1 MRAANPAYNSLT
13 DLFNPQ
19 VCVCVCA
26 LCGMDVFLSDEHMN
40 YLHRRK
46 SWPFLREFVIYG
58 GLTEISYMIN
68 SSNHY
73 YRGQAF
79 EILLSI
85 TDCDNFDW
93 FQPHTGNQTVRSL
106 HIQLLSLSKNIY
118 YLSGLLENRIDSYPG
133 GSFRALQLL
142 AFWLS
147 WVRAMMTKNHILYLS
162 TRTLQELKF
171 WTKGYGLTNNN
182 AEEEH
187 NADRSVDEDEIKLA
201 QTLYK
206 DFSYEQFHRDSSGHI
221 SLESEEHFMN
231 GMDNLCIETRISLNF
246 TDEERA
252 EIFVSGFDESAMD
265 ESNDNNNSNSSNSN
279 SNGNSRYCPVDKS
292 EEPLI
297 TTPLTT
303 ASYVHI
309 EDYDM
314 QCTAVNSAVTGI
326 ASHDVLIN
334 QAMSVAVSDEPYNRV
349 KHVESLIY
357 EARSLKEEGNR
368 YFKLS
373 QYANCVTPYENAIAE
388 IESGLEACQLQP
400 SDGVQSEET
409 ADSLLT
415 LKLECEELL
424 ASLHYNKATAYWKL
438 SELEA
443 APHTTAEQHAN
454 SVSTYLDLC
463 KSYCTIA
470 ISINPRHSKSIYRLC
485 EALLREGNSTE
496 ALAIIEEYSKL
507 CALNDLLKSLRRKCL
522 AAFLIIQGPDDCP
535 YPSSTSS
542 LTSTSISVMT
552 TSPID
557 HVRKGIKSNGRDQF
571 VNESESLSE
580 VTYTRPESH
589 SFTETLQC
597 ADDNARTCVDVSTG
611 ADVVVKTV
619 GSRAAKVLKQL
630 QARESRE
637 NAHNDHAYNGFTV
650 PIESPT
656 PDCTAAQDG
665 DDIEIGAHSSFEI
678 LHTNLICS
686 DGECV
691 EKVRHHGKE
700 ESEQRM
706 RKKTSKIHISAVSN
720 EKSKDKIKDKKEKK
734 GVTDKSKERE
744 KKEKKSKEKHR
755 GEDKGDGEDSG
766 CTKNKGEGS
775 IGVAE
780 SFQRLRKL
788 SLLFDMTFDKA
799 LVISNTNS
807 KNCKAGNKGGV
818 TVPVS
823 DIGNGRGEDEGDIE
837 VNGDMMKGRSRSK
850 SQTQQSNT
858 CQDGEEVLN
867 PALKDLFDI
876 LDGHVHS
883 AVEVRR

>member
-1 MRAANPAYNSLT
+1 
-13 DLFNPQ
+13 
-19 VCVCVCA
+19 
-26 LCGMDVFLSDEHMN
+26 
-40 YLHRRK
+40 
-46 SWPFLREFVIYG
+46 VIYG

-73 YRGQAF
+73 YRGQVF

-85 TDCDNFDW
+85 TDCDTFDW
-93 FQPHTGNQTVRSL
+93 FQPHAGNQTVRSL
-106 HIQLLSLSKNIY
+106 HIQLLGLSKNIY
-118 YLSGLLENRIDSYPG
+118 FLSGLLENRMDSYPG

-171 WTKGYGLTNNN
+171 WTEGYGLTNNN
-182 AEEEH
+182 SEEEN
-187 NADRSVDEDEIKLA
+187 NADRGVDEDEIKLA

-221 SLESEEHFMN
+221 NLESEEHLMKS
-231 GMDNLCIETRISLNF
+231 MENLCIETRTSISF

-265 ESNDNNNSNSSNSN
+265 ESNCSSNGNSSCNSNGNNNSCNGSNSSNQNNRHSQ
-279 SNGNSRYCPVDKS
+279 VDKT
-292 EEPLI
+292 EDPTI

-303 ASYVHI
+303 ASGVNVEERDLQYN
-309 EDYDM
+309 
-314 QCTAVNSAVTGI
+314 AVNCAVTGI
-326 ASHDVLIN
+326 ASHDDVLIT
-334 QAMSVAVSDEPYNRV
+334 QAMSVAVTEEPYNRV

-400 SDGVQSEET
+400 LDEALSEET
-409 ADSLLT
+409 AESLLT

-438 SELEA
+438 SELDA

-522 AAFLIIQGPDDCP
+522 AAFLIIQGPDDYP
-535 YPSSTSS
+535 DPSSTSS
-542 LTSTSISVMT
+542 LTSTSLSVMT
-552 TSPID
+552 VSPID
-557 HVRKGIKSNGRDQF
+557 HVKKGIKSNGREQF

-580 VTYTRPESH
+580 VTYTRPKSH
-589 SFTETLQC
+589 SFTETIRC
-597 ADDNARTCVDVSTG
+597 DDDSTRTCVDVCTG

-650 PIESPT
+650 PMESST
-656 PDCTAAQDG
+656 PPCTAAQDG
-665 DDIEIGAHSSFEI
+665 DNIYIAAHNSDEI
-678 LHTNLICS
+678 LHANIIHS
-686 DGECV
+686 DGEYV
-691 EKVRHHGKE
+691 EKVRHHVKD
-700 ESEQRM
+700 ESERKM
-706 RKKTSKIHISAVSN
+706 KKKTSKVHISAISTD
-720 EKSKDKIKDKKEKK
+720 KSKDKIKDKKEKK
-734 GVTDKSKERE
+734 GVIDKSIGREE
-744 KKEKKSKEKHR
+744 KKKKSKEKHR
-755 GEDKGDGEDSG
+755 GEDKGDGVDGG

-799 LVISNTNS
+799 LAISNTNTKHCKTGS
-807 KNCKAGNKGGV
+807 KGSV

-823 DIGNGRGEDEGDIE
+823 DVGSDVGNRRGEGEGDIE
-837 VNGDMMKGRSRSK
+837 VNGDTIKGRGRSRSR
-850 SQTQQSNT
+850 SQTQQSDAG
-858 CQDGEEVLN
+858 QDGEEVLD
-867 PALKDLFDI
+867 PVLKDLFDI